1 MPAPRH
7 VGLCGR
13 AGRGR
18 WQGAGL
24 LGAAVRGFDHSQV
37 RAFVVAL
44 FRSVASDNGG
54 RGLVGF
60 RFRGGRARRA
70 VGPVGCV
77 LRV

>member
-7 VGLCGR
+7 EGFSGR

-24 LGAAVRGFDHSQV
+24 PCAAVGGFDHSQAK
-37 RAFVVAL
+37 AFVVAL

-60 RFRGGRARRA
+60 RFRGGRDRRA